1 MKQEFQYLIKLQ
13 FFLTIEKYSAIY
25 YVAIAIAAL
34 LWFSWMQNLFKVYEL
49 LVLSVRWSV
58 LALVRFR

>member
-34 LWFSWMQNLFKVYEL
+34 LWFS
-49 LVLSVRWSV
+49 
-58 LALVRFR
+58 